1 MAGKLQK
8 WFNDNIWDVSSKS
21 VGPYYDL
28 KGTTAYSKFFGE
40 FENFSDENVSEKRA
54 HQISTVYTCIN
65 VRAQTVASLPINI
78 IKEDSKGLK
87 KVLEDHPAYYPL
99 AHEPNSYMSSANLFM
114 TSMIHSDSWG
124 NSIIAINRDSFM
136 RPTSF
141 EIIMPDDWQVTVVDG
156 KAFYKIR
163 GLVYNSSDVLH
174 FRWFSLD
181 GLNGI
186 SPIRQN
192 MITMGKAMKLEK
204 YSSMAIGQKPP
215 GILSYEGDIR
225 PETKAE
231 NQKSWSKDL
240 TEGKTPILSGKWNFQ
255 SIMLSPDEAQY
266 ILTAGLTDQKIAGIF
281 RVPPVFLQDYQRAT
295 WSNAEESDLIFV
307 KHTIMPI
314 IRIIEQECNM
324 KLFTDREKKKTY
336 VKFNL
341 NGLLRGDLA
350 ARQAFY
356 QSMVNTGVMSRN
368 EARGLEDMNAYP
380 GGDDMLV
387 QSAMAPADMLRDFY
401 KNKVLPTAQPVNGK
415 EKLNGQNI
423 YN

>member
-1 MAGKLQK
+1 LAGKLQK

-124 NSIIAINRDSFM
+124 DSIIAINRDSFM

-141 EIIMPDDWQVTVVDG
+141 EIIMPGDWQVTVVDG

-240 TEGKTPILSGKWNFQ
+240 TEGRTPILSGKWNFQ

-401 KNKVLPTAQPVNGK
+401 KNKVLPTAPVNGK